1 MARSL
6 YIKQSKSVPGT
17 SALLWKA
24 AGQQGGFGL
33 VWCSPGAGG
42 GRSLPWLTGGF
53 WSHLS
58 FQAVPGGCHVPRGP
72 EGAACARLPM

>member
-6 YIKQSKSVPGT
+6 CMKQSKSIPGT

-24 AGQQGGFGL
+24 AGQQGAFGPR
-33 VWCSPGAGG
+33 PGAGG

-58 FQAVPGGCHVPRGP
+58 FQAVPGGCHMPRGP